1 MLQARQDYLAD
12 GLSPQDALFA
22 ATGDVLHIQCSHTA
36 VPKRFTAQVR
46 DIWNLQFR
54 LHKRFGDRAAAL
66 RSHPRFR
73 AAYDF
78 IGIRVAAGETELQD
92 IFDWWTEYQE
102 KDPLEQ
108 IRFANKLIRD
118 VKPER
123 RKRSNRNFYRKK
135 SDQSGG
141 HD

>member
-1 MLQARQDYLAD
+1 MQARHDYLQD
-12 GLSPQDALFA
+12 GLSPQDAFFA
-22 ATGDVLHIQCSHTA
+22 AAGDVLHVQCAHTA

-66 RSHPRFR
+66 RAHPRFR

-78 IGIRVAAGETELQD
+78 IGIRLAAGETELKEL
-92 IFDWWTEYQE
+92 FDWWTQYQE

-108 IRFANKLIRD
+108 VRFANQMVRD
-118 VKPER
+118 AKPGR
-123 RKRSNRNFYRKK
+123 RKRSNRNIYRKK
-135 SDQSGG
+135 SSQD
-141 HD
+141 D